1 MENFNLPTHEKLLFI
16 LKILQRQQSLTKC
29 GKSAEIVDKGYSHN
43 LFSYFSE
50 STSWLPSFSL
60 CSTPMVTTLLT
71 KTPLYC
77 RWKCQ
82 QQSIQPIP
90 CLFLFY
96 WNRNFSGSRGCSGCP
111 DHVDYSRIFYQTTLQ
126 CWIDRVF
133 QIVHTNVFCLFKKT
147 RSLQIVQWSM
157 DLTWDFSTKQ
167 IAWLWDWF
175 HTMQTVR
182 WHNFEYTEPSCC

>member
-1 MENFNLPTHEKLLFI
+1 MLLESTDIFSQYLLQAYFFDYNVENFNLPTHEKLLFI

-77 RWKCQ
+77 RWTCQ

-96 WNRNFSGSRGCSGCP
+96 WISFFTETSLDHAEVFP
-111 DHVDYSRIFYQTTLQ
+111 DHMDCSRIFMKL
-126 CWIDRVF
+126 
-133 QIVHTNVFCLFKKT
+133 LF
-147 RSLQIVQWSM
+147 S
-157 DLTWDFSTKQ
+157 
-167 IAWLWDWF
+167 A
-175 HTMQTVR
+175 
-182 WHNFEYTEPSCC
+182 E